1 MNITKKNIKGNSAL
15 CKKVR
20 ELYVS
25 AFPKVERLPFGVL
38 RLAALE
44 KHSAIDA
51 YFDGEDFLGFT
62 FSTAIDNVYFI
73 MFFAVD
79 ASLRGKGY
87 GSAILSKI
95 KADNPDKTVV
105 LNIEPLVADAPNL
118 KERENRLAFY
128 QKNGFF
134 DTGYYVREV
143 GGVFTVMATEKTI
156 DIASYQK
163 VFKALT
169 FEIWKVKIQKK
180 EDWKGKI

>member
-1 MNITKKNIKGNSAL
+1 MNITKQNVKGNREL

-20 ELYVS
+20 ELYIS
-25 AFPKVERLPFGVL
+25 AFPKVERLPWKVL
-38 RLAALE
+38 RLAACE

-51 YFDGEDFLGFT
+51 YFDGEDFCGFT
-62 FSTAIDNVYFI
+62 FSTAIDKIYFI

-79 ASLRGKGY
+79 GEKRSMGY

-105 LNIEPLVADAPNL
+105 LNVEPLVADAPNL

-143 GGVFTVMATEKTI
+143 GGVFTVMATEKTV
-156 DIASYQK
+156 DVAAYQK
-163 VFKALT
+163 IFKALT
-169 FEIWKVKIQKK
+169 FGLWKVKIAKK
-180 EDWKGKI
+180 EEWKGKI